1 MKPMNYSDPIQERK
15 EVVIPSN
22 PNVNNM
28 GDWGIVI
35 AAALGFLK
43 VLLAAPPFNYE
54 LDNQMIDALLN
65 ALGAIFV
72 VVGIA
77 KKPFLT
83 KKDKQKKDVLQQTGR
98 EK

>member
-1 MKPMNYSDPIQERK
+1 MKPLNYNEPIQERK
-15 EVVIPSN
+15 EVIIPSN

-83 KKDKQKKDVLQQTGR
+83 KQDKKKKDVLQQAGL

>member
-1 MKPMNYSDPIQERK
+1 MKPMNYNEPIQERQ
-15 EVVIPSN
+15 EVIVPAEPTVS
-22 PNVNNM
+22 NM

-54 LDNQMIDALLN
+54 LDNAMIDALLN
-65 ALGAIFV
+65 AVGAIFV

-83 KKDKQKKDVLQQTGR
+83 KKDKKQKEVLEQVDI
-98 EK
+98 K

>member
-22 PNVNNM
+22 PTVNNL

-35 AAALGFLK
+35 AAFLGFVK

-54 LDNQMIDALLN
+54 LDNATIDALLN

-72 VVGIA
+72 IVGIA

-83 KKDKQKKDVLQQTGR
+83 KEDKKKKDVLQQTGL